1 MVDGLRCIKPGKW
14 SFGYCYIFK
23 RNLPCQYG
31 IKNLQWIKSAA
42 LRQGFLEIIQYLLC
56 HVDNEAIDKKVYTA
70 LHCASYNGYLD
81 LVRFLVESD
90 YLYAEAKNRYG
101 LTALHCASR
110 KDHLVVVQYLI
121 EAQHVSADTRCK
133 NGWTALHFA
142 CHEGFLHTVR
152 YLIEE
157 GGVNTE
163 IKTTLG
169 LTANDLGRKH
179 DSVKEYLEERRST
192 YR

>member
-1 MVDGLRCIKPGKW
+1 MR
-14 SFGYCYIFK
+14 Y
-23 RNLPCQYG
+23 
-31 IKNLQWIKSAA
+31 
-42 LRQGFLEIIQYLLC
+42 
-56 HVDNEAIDKKVYTA
+56 
-70 LHCASYNGYLD
+70 
-81 LVRFLVESD
+81 LVESD
-90 YLYAEAKNRYG
+90 YLYAEAKNRDG

-121 EAQHVSADTRCK
+121 EAQHVNADTREK

-142 CHEGFLHTVR
+142 CHEGFLHIVR

-169 LTANDLGRKH
+169 LTAYDLGRKH